1 MIDIYEICGYMAG
14 ILFASSLIPQL
25 YKSCCS
31 KNLDDIS
38 YGWQAIFILAIILGL
53 IYSIH
58 KDLPPVYLSSSVE
71 LIFMI
76 ILIIMKYYYRNANVI
91 IPDVE
96 NP

>member
-1 MIDIYEICGYMAG
+1 MIDIYEICGYSAG

-25 YKSCCS
+25 YKSCKT

-38 YGWQAIFILAIILGL
+38 YGWQAIYILAIILGL

-76 ILIIMKYYYRNANVI
+76 ILIILKYYYRNIAV
-91 IPDVE
+91 PDIE

>member
-1 MIDIYEICGYMAG
+1 MIDIYETCGYLAG
-14 ILFASSLIPQL
+14 ILFASSLVPQL
-25 YKSCCS
+25 YKSCKS

-76 ILIIMKYYYRNANVI
+76 TLVILKYYYRNNK
-91 IPDVE
+91 IPDID
-96 NP
+96 

>member
-1 MIDIYEICGYMAG
+1 MIDIYETCGYMAG

-25 YKSCCS
+25 YKSCKS

-76 ILIIMKYYYRNANVI
+76 SLVLMKYYYRHPNVT

>member
-1 MIDIYEICGYMAG
+1 MFDIYETCGYLAG

-25 YKSCCS
+25 YKSRKS
-31 KNLDDIS
+31 KNLDNIS
-38 YGWQAIFILAIILGL
+38 YGWQAIFIIAIILGL

-76 ILIIMKYYYRNANVI
+76 TLAILKYYYRNANVI

>member
-14 ILFASSLIPQL
+14 ILFASSLVPQL
-25 YKSCCS
+25 YKSCCI

-38 YGWQAIFILAIILGL
+38 YGWQAISIVAIILGL

-76 ILIIMKYYYRNANVI
+76 ILVILKYYYRNNKVL
-91 IPDVE
+91 DLE